1 MYGSAL
7 RTLGGLAED
16 QDFIPRTHMVAQFQ
30 GLQHPFL
37 YSLSTRLTSDAYIH
51 ACMPKSYT

>member
-1 MYGSAL
+1 MVQQL
-7 RTLGGLAED
+7 RTLAGLAED
-16 QDFIPRTHMVAQFQ
+16 QDFIPSTHMVAQFQ
-30 GLQHPFL
+30 ELQHPFL